1 MELAVAAGVGTG
13 AGLVY
18 AAGSDEGLG
27 AFLIL
32 PSAAI
37 SSNDARREGV
47 ICFVGCAEVVKSLR
61 LRLQR
66 GNCLQQL
73 LQYASPGC
81 VRAYALISSRTP
93 GSHIGPA
100 ALPARGLAGEAT
112 LASL

>member
-1 MELAVAAGVGTG
+1 MKLAVAAGVGTR

-47 ICFVGCAEVVKSLR
+47 THFVGCAEVVKSLR
-61 LRLQR
+61 
-66 GNCLQQL
+66 
-73 LQYASPGC
+73 
-81 VRAYALISSRTP
+81 
-93 GSHIGPA
+93 
-100 ALPARGLAGEAT
+100 
-112 LASL
+112 